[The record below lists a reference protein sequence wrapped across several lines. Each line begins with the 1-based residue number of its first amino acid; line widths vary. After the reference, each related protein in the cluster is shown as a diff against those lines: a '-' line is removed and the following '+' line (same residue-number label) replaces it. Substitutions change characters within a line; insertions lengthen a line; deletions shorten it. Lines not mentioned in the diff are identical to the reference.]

1 MNAEEVRLL
10 DAIRNRRSIRRFT
23 DQDVDDTVLKKII
36 TDAMHAP
43 NAGNRRQQRIIVS
56 KNKEIN
62 ERIGR
67 IHNLLA
73 MKYRKREPLTYTYE
87 DIIDEKIRSGF
98 YNAPVVVMLFGPK
111 NFVFSDQDAAILID
125 HMYLTAYAHGVSAC
139 MVGENVS
146 EFDGVYGQSLM
157 RKWNSP
163 ENYKPCG
170 FLLLGYCEGDYKSAP
185 HIARHEYAPVIYEK

>member
-1 MNAEEVRLL
+1 MNAEEVKLL
-10 DAIRNRRSIRRFT
+10 EAIRNRRSIRKFT
-23 DQDVDDTVLKKII
+23 DRDVSDEILKEIV

-67 IHNLLA
+67 IHHILA
-73 MKYRKREPLTYTYE
+73 MKYRKKEPLSYTYE
-87 DIIDEKIRSGF
+87 DITDDRIPSGF

-139 MVGENVS
+139 MVGENCS
-146 EFDGVYGQSLM
+146 EFDGVYGRYLM
-157 RKWNSP
+157 RKWGIP
-163 ENYKPCG
+163 ENYRPCG
-170 FLLLGYCEGDYKSAP
+170 FILLGYCAGDYKSAP
-185 HIARHEYAPVIYEK
+185 HISRHEYADVIYEK

>member
-1 MNAEEVRLL
+1 MNAEEVKLL
-10 DAIRNRRSIRRFT
+10 EAIRNRRSIRKFT
-23 DQDVDDTVLKKII
+23 DREVSDESLKEII

-43 NAGNRRQQRIIVS
+43 NAGNRRQQRIVVS

-67 IHNLLA
+67 IHHILEL
-73 MKYRKREPLTYTYE
+73 KYRKKEPLTYTYE
-87 DIIDEKIRSGF
+87 DITDEKIRSGF

-111 NFVFSDQDAAILID
+111 NFVFSSQDAAILID
-125 HMYLTAYAHGVSAC
+125 HIYLTAYARGVSAC

-146 EFDGVYGQSLM
+146 EFDGVYGQYLM
-157 RKWNSP
+157 KKWNIP

-170 FLLLGYCEGDYKSAP
+170 FILLGYCDGDYQAAP
-185 HIARHEYAPVIYEK
+185 HISQHEYAEVVYEK